1 MSINIMKNIN
11 QFILE
16 RLVLNKN
23 GNMSNN
29 INDIASSLSEIIANY
44 FELDS
49 SGYPEEEITKNFIKA
64 YPDTQI
70 KNPVICINTNCYDDL
85 KPYLVGGITVKEVDE
100 SQLIKL
106 DREGHLSEE
115 IYNEDDG
122 YTFSIFYSRND
133 EYNNTNGPGAI
144 QCWYDGEPAASVY
157 IFDKENMPNFLS

>member
-1 MSINIMKNIN
+1 MKNIN

-29 INDIASSLSEIIANY
+29 INDMASMLSEIIANY
-44 FELDS
+44 FELDL
-49 SGYPEEEITKNFIKA
+49 GYPKEEIIQNFIKA

-70 KNPVICINTNCYDDL
+70 KNPVIYINTDCYDSL
-85 KPYLVGGITVKEVDE
+85 KPYLVSGITVKEVDE
-100 SQLIKL
+100 SKIVKL
-106 DREGHLSEE
+106 DQEGHLPEE

-144 QCWYDGEPAASVY
+144 QCWYDGEPAESLY
-157 IFDKENMPNFLS
+157 IFDEENIPDILS

>member
-1 MSINIMKNIN
+1 MKNIN

-16 RLVLNKN
+16 RLVLSKN
-23 GNMSNN
+23 SNMSNN

-49 SGYPEEEITKNFIKA
+49 SGYPEEEITQNFIKA

-70 KNPVICINTNCYDDL
+70 KTPVICINTDCYDSL

-100 SQLIKL
+100 SELVKL
-106 DREGHLSEE
+106 DHEGHLPEE

-144 QCWYDGEPAASVY
+144 QCWYDGDSAASIY
-157 IFDKENMPNFLS
+157 IFDKENIPKFLS